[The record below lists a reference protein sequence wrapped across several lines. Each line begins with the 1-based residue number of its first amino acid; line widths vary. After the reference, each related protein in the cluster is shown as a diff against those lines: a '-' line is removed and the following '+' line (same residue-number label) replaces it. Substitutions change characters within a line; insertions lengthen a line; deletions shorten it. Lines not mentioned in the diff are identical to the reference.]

1 MILIQRSQIFG
12 LRTRQ
17 RWDKEYLAKNISFAD
32 EMKNGEGKEENIWR
46 GKIFLLCSIRGPDG
60 PKDNWPEQLCC
71 ESARVG
77 CVREQVGCVCEQVG
91 CVPPQRRSLSAAP
104 V

>member
-1 MILIQRSQIFG
+1 MER
-12 LRTRQ
+12 
-17 RWDKEYLAKNISFAD
+17 
-32 EMKNGEGKEENIWR
+32 ENI
-46 GKIFLLCSIRGPDG
+46 FLCSIRGPGG
-60 PKDNWPEQLCC
+60 PKNNWPEQLCC

-91 CVPPQRRSLSAAP
+91 CVCEQVGCVPPQHRSLSAAP